1 MDNKIFFTG
10 GIVKS
15 GTTLVQKMLDIHPD
29 ICCKKEQDLN
39 ILLKLFITEGE
50 SLKPFVD
57 DFNLKN
63 YFPLMI
69 EKILANNCNKKLMGL
84 KDNKFLLDNIYE
96 VFQIFEGVKIIFI
109 VRNPIDNLLSWWD
122 HHLRLTDLGM
132 IDQNI
137 DQHDFLI
144 SNAKMWSKIN
154 EKIIS
159 SSQHYP
165 SDILIVR
172 YEDILAHKVEILE
185 KICSFLDVNLNK
197 NIIDD
202 IIKRTAF
209 SKMKSDSKDP
219 SFYKKARSDYG
230 KSSNLDNKIKFKIE
244 AITLKERENLNYL

>member
-1 MDNKIFFTG
+1 MKNKIFFTG
-10 GIVKS
+10 GIIKS

-29 ICCKKEQDLN
+29 ICCRKEQDLN
-39 ILLKLFITEGE
+39 ALLKFFITEGE

-57 DFNLKN
+57 GFNLKN

-84 KDNKFLLDNIYE
+84 KENKFLLDNIYE
-96 VFQIFEGVKIIFI
+96 IFQIFEDVKIIFI